1 MEKKYQSK
9 SVMHERRARPRRK
22 LKLWSKKQSTDKSE
36 QNIKRKTQNGYSTRQ
51 DHIENFWRKQ
61 KSKMKLKRGKK

>member
-36 QNIKRKTQNGYSTRQ
+36 QNIKRKNTKRLFNATRSYRKFLEKAEKQ
-51 DHIENFWRKQ
+51 DEIEERK
-61 KSKMKLKRGKK
+61 K

>member
-1 MEKKYQSK
+1 MENKYQSK

-36 QNIKRKTQNGYSTRQ
+36 QNIKRKNTKRLFNATRSYRKFLEKAGKQ
-51 DHIENFWRKQ
+51 DEIEERK
-61 KSKMKLKRGKK
+61 K